1 MIFHRTLYCVFMGDE
16 RDQCYKKV
24 AVLDVCGNRFN
35 SVQHVFRGRCC
46 VGVPD
51 ANLRDRP
58 PVVPDA
64 AFAHPFEVPLA
75 WTWDWSPLAYFKYS
89 RCLRDQASVKDA
101 NDDFTKRP
109 KLVAFWVHMLRADPL
124 VRKENSEGPR
134 FVLPEQT
141 LPHQLLVCERW
152 PVRLQKEGVDGQNI
166 PCEIRIPN

>member
-1 MIFHRTLYCVFMGDE
+1 MLKTDRCSGRMRESIQRLSAGLSRQICVAPS
-16 RDQCYKKV
+16 Y
-24 AVLDVCGNRFN
+24 
-35 SVQHVFRGRCC
+35 
-46 VGVPD
+46 

-109 KLVAFWVHMLRADPL
+109 KLVAVL
-124 VRKENSEGPR
+124 GP
-134 FVLPEQT
+134 
-141 LPHQLLVCERW
+141 HASS
-152 PVRLQKEGVDGQNI
+152 
-166 PCEIRIPN
+166 